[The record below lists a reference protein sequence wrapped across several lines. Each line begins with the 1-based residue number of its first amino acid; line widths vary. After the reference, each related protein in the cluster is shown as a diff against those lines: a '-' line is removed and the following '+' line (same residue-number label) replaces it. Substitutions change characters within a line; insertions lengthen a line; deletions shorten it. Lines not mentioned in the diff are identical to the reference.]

1 MQLNLRKARK
11 LEQKIQK
18 HIDAQNFSSH
28 SEVRVKGTV
37 EQALR
42 QIDVDKKIFLQD
54 LQQLNALLELRF
66 NIRNRI
72 SDANTKLG
80 INNLMNQ
87 KELLEA
93 KHRLLVKAT
102 SNPGLGRQLA
112 TTPDEASLDDLLK
125 ARAGVLDRSTSEY
138 GLNPTVSVPIFS
150 GAEVEAFEQQG
161 RSNAQAQEN
170 IEDDLSQKNI
180 GGTVSLTTDEVT
192 LLKTVGL
199 A

>member
-18 HIDAQNFSSH
+18 YIDAQNFNSH
-28 SEVRVKGTV
+28 SEVRIKGTV

-72 SDANTKLG
+72 SQANTTLG
-80 INNLMNQ
+80 IVGLMNT

-93 KHRLLVKAT
+93 KRKLLVKST

-138 GLNPTVSVPIFS
+138 GIAATISVPVFS
-150 GAEVEAFEQQG
+150 QSDVDAFEQQG
-161 RSNAQAQEN
+161 RAIMQAQED
-170 IEDDLSQKNI
+170 IEDQLSQKNI